1 MKIEEIMSFDES
13 LPLDKPSSSPKRLRI
28 AVLNRVFSPTGGGA
42 ERYSIALV
50 EQLSALHEIHVYAQE
65 IDHSCPG
72 VKYHRI
78 SIPTR
83 KPRWLNQFWF
93 GVATWWA
100 TRRGFDVVHSHE
112 NTWHGDVQTIHVLP
126 MKYNLFNGCEGL
138 RLAVRWLGALTSP
151 RVLAYLAMEK
161 ARFAVRAGKKVVA
174 ISPSLLDLLA
184 QVYPS
189 CVPMLTAISP
199 GVHRPCNPLP
209 APVARLAL
217 GLPLTSRLIAF
228 VANDYG
234 KKGLGTLLK
243 ALAVM
248 PPDVKVVVVGNPI
261 HIKRFREHAVRLGV
275 DTRVFFLGHLQDVS
289 PLYQAV
295 DVMAHPT
302 LEDTFAM
309 VVLEAMAA
317 GLPVVVSGARYCGI
331 TCLLDEGVNALILTS
346 PTDDRELAEKLMLVF
361 NNADT
366 KKTLGE
372 GARRFA
378 ESWSWPHVAAR
389 YERLYLEI
397 YRASGRKASKP
408 VPT

>member
-1 MKIEEIMSFDES
+1 MKIEETMSFDQSLSLDES
-13 LPLDKPSSSPKRLRI
+13 NLSPKRLRI

-65 IDHSCPG
+65 IDHHCPG
-72 VKYHRI
+72 VQYHRI

-83 KPRWLNQFWF
+83 KPRWVNQLWY

-100 TRRGFDVVHSHE
+100 TRQGFDIVHSHE

-151 RVLAYLAMEK
+151 RVLAYLTMER
-161 ARFAVRAGKKVVA
+161 ARFAVRACKKVVA

-184 QVYPS
+184 QVYPT
-189 CVPMLTAISP
+189 CVPMLTVISP
-199 GVHRPCNPLP
+199 GVHRPRNPLP

-217 GLPLTSRLIAF
+217 GLPLAGRLIAF
-228 VANDYG
+228 VANDYE

-243 ALAVM
+243 ALVVM
-248 PPDVKVVVVGNPI
+248 PPDVGVVVVGNPI
-261 HIKRFREHAVRLGV
+261 HIKSFREQAVVLGV
-275 DTRVFFLGHLQDVS
+275 AARVFFLGHLQDVS

-295 DVMAHPT
+295 NVMAHPT

-317 GLPVVVSGARYCGI
+317 GLPVVLSGAQYCGI
-331 TCLLDEGVNALILTS
+331 ARLLDEGVNGLILAS
-346 PTDDRELAEKLMLVF
+346 PTDERELAEKLMLVF
-361 NNADT
+361 SDATTRNA
-366 KKTLGE
+366 LGE
-372 GARRFA
+372 GARHFA

-389 YERLYLEI
+389 YESLYLEI

-408 VPT
+408 VPA